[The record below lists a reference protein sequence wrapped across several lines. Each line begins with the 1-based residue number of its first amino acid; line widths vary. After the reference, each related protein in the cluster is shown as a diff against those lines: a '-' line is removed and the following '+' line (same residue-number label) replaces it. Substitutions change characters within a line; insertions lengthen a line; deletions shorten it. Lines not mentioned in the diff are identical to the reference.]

1 MNLDVLAAATEQVAQ
16 GSSLDAANAEAL
28 FTAILDG
35 EVPPERLAPF
45 LVALAEKGEA
55 TAEILG
61 AARAARALATPF
73 PALSTPVIDVCGTGG
88 DGLGTINL
96 STASAFVLAAAGLS
110 VAKHGN
116 RSVTSACGSA
126 DVLEALGVPIELEPA
141 RAAEAIEETRFA
153 FLFAPRYHSGFRHV
167 AGVRKGLGRR
177 TIFNLLGPLLNP
189 AAPRTQL
196 VGVFDARF
204 LRPLAEV
211 LAALGVVRAQV
222 VHGDG
227 LDEVAPHVK
236 TQFVE
241 VVDGIFAAGHLDPS
255 LAGVPPIPLAALR
268 GGDAVENAAILTEI
282 LAGTASAERT
292 DAVALNAGAS
302 LALARGIPF
311 VDGVKE
317 ARELLAS
324 GAPKGALDAHRRLF
338 SRVSVDVPV
347 GDRGQALAEMPDVL
361 KKIVARKR
369 VDVAA
374 RKAAAGGALP
384 PRAEAHPADHR
395 FARALGRRAAR
406 HTAFILEVKKGSP
419 SQGVLRSALDVN
431 EILAAY
437 TGVADALSVLTDG
450 PFFGGSFEILREVRA
465 KTDLPVLCKD
475 FVVDLWQ
482 IDEAHA
488 HGADAV
494 LLMLSVLSDEEVA
507 AGLARAK
514 SLGIDALVEAHTD
527 DELTRALRLNAPII
541 GINNRDLRTLKTDL
555 ATTERLASRVPD
567 DRLLISE
574 SGIASRA
581 DVARLG
587 RRVDGFLVG
596 SSLMG
601 AGDVHGAARAL
612 AFGRVKVC
620 GLRRPED
627 VAALPALGVAYAGFV
642 FVPETPR
649 FVPLADAE
657 KYVRTAWS
665 CPRVGVF
672 RGASVAEIAAHVG
685 AFGLRA
691 VQLHGEPPPF
701 EALRAAL
708 PPAVEIWRVVDGA
721 TVDLDTLL
729 PAGTDRYVLDTGA
742 GGSGSAW
749 DHARIYV
756 HHARENL
763 IVAGGISAE
772 NARSAYGDGVFA
784 LDASS
789 RLESAVGIK
798 DRDKIVA
805 LIDAL
810 REPSRRGIQ
819 R

>member
-1 MNLDVLAAATEQVAQ
+1 MNLDVLLAATERMTQ

-28 FTAILDG
+28 FTAILHG
-35 EVPPERLAPF
+35 EVPPEVLAPF
-45 LVALAEKGEA
+45 LLALAEKGEA

-73 PALSTPVIDVCGTGG
+73 PVLSTPVIDVCGTGG
-88 DGLGTINL
+88 DGFGTINL

-227 LDEVAPHVK
+227 LDEVAPHEK

-255 LAGVPPIPLAALR
+255 LAGVAPIPLAALR

-282 LAGTASAERT
+282 LAGTGSAAQA

-311 VDGVKE
+311 ADGVKE
-317 ARELLAS
+317 ARDLLAS
-324 GAPKGALDAHRRLF
+324 GAPKGALDAHRRFF
-338 SRVSVDVPV
+338 SRVSVDVPP
-347 GDRGQALAEMPDVL
+347 GDRGNALAEMPDVL

-374 RKAAAGGALP
+374 RKAACGALP

-395 FARALGRRAAR
+395 FARALARRSAR
-406 HTAFILEVKKGSP
+406 HCAFILEVKKGSP
-419 SQGVLRSALDVN
+419 SQGVLRSALDVD

-437 TGVADALSVLTDG
+437 TGVADALSVLTDE

-488 HGADAV
+488 YGADAV
-494 LLMLSVLSDEEVA
+494 LLMLSVLTDAEVA

-514 SLGIDALVEAHTD
+514 TLGIDALVEAHTD
-527 DELTRALRLNAPII
+527 DELARALRLDAPIV

-555 ATTERLASRVPD
+555 ATTERLASKVPD

-587 RRVDGFLVG
+587 RCVDGFLVG

-627 VAALPALGVAYAGFV
+627 VAALPALGAAYAGFV

-649 FVPLADAE
+649 WVPLADAE
-657 KYVRTAWS
+657 KYVQTAWS

-672 RGASVAEIAAHVG
+672 RGASAAEIAAHVA

-691 VQLHGEPPPF
+691 VQLHGEPPPVD
-701 EALRAAL
+701 ALRAAL
-708 PPAVEIWRVVDGA
+708 PSSVEIWQVVDGA
-721 TVDLDTLL
+721 TADLDALL
-729 PAGTDRYVLDTGA
+729 PAGIDRYVLDTGA
-742 GGSGSAW
+742 GGSGISW
-749 DHARIYV
+749 DHARISV
-756 HHARENL
+756 HPARDAF

-772 NARSAYGDGVFA
+772 NARAAYGDGVFA

-789 RLESAVGIK
+789 RLESAVGCK
-798 DRDKIVA
+798 DREKIVA

>member
-1 MNLDVLAAATEQVAQ
+1 MNLDVLLAATGQLSE
-16 GSSLDAANAEAL
+16 GTSIDAANAEAL
-28 FTAILDG
+28 FTPILQG
-35 EVPPERLAPF
+35 EFPPERLAPF

-55 TAEILG
+55 TSEILG

-73 PALSTPVIDVCGTGG
+73 PVLSTPVIDVCGTGG

-96 STASAFVLAAAGLS
+96 STTSAFVLAAAGLS

-126 DVLEALGVPIELEPA
+126 DVLEALGIPLELEPA

-153 FLFAPRYHSGFRHV
+153 FLFAPLYHSGFRHV
-167 AGVRKGLGRR
+167 AAVRKGLGRR

-227 LDEVAPHVK
+227 LDEVAPHAK

-241 VVDGIFAAGHLDPS
+241 VVNGIFAAGHLDPA
-255 LAGVPPIPLAALR
+255 LAGVAPIPLAALR
-268 GGDAVENAAILTEI
+268 GGDAVENAAILTQI
-282 LAGTASAERT
+282 LAGTAEAPHA

-302 LALARGIPF
+302 LALARGVPF
-311 VDGVKE
+311 ADGVKE

-324 GAPKGALDAHRRLF
+324 GAPKGVLDAHRRF
-338 SRVSVDVPV
+338 FARVSVDVPA
-347 GDRGQALAEMPDVL
+347 GERGKALAEMPDVL

-374 RKAAAGGALP
+374 RKEACGALP

-419 SQGVLRSALDVN
+419 SQGVLRGALDVD

-437 TGVADALSVLTDG
+437 TGVADALSVLTDK

-465 KTDLPVLCKD
+465 KTNLPVLCKD

-514 SLGIDALVEAHTD
+514 NLGIDALVEAHTE
-527 DELTRALRLNAPII
+527 DELARALRLDAPII

-555 ATTERLASRVPD
+555 ATTERLALRVPD

-587 RRVDGFLVG
+587 RHVDGFLVG

-649 FVPLADAE
+649 FVPLADSE
-657 KYVRTAWS
+657 KYVQTAWS

-672 RGASVAEIAAHVG
+672 RGASVAEIAAHVA

-691 VQLHGEPPPF
+691 VQLHGEPPPLD
-701 EALRAAL
+701 APRAAL
-708 PPAVEIWRVVDGA
+708 PPAVEIWQVVDGA
-721 TVDLDTLL
+721 TVDLDALL
-729 PAGTDRYVLDTGA
+729 SGGLDRYLLDTGA
-742 GGSGSAW
+742 GGSGISW
-749 DHARIYV
+749 DHARISV
-756 HHARENL
+756 HPARGSF

>member
-1 MNLDVLAAATEQVAQ
+1 MKLDVLLAATEQLSQ
-16 GSSLDAANAEAL
+16 GASLDAATAEAL
-28 FTAILDG
+28 FAPILRG
-35 EVPPERLAPF
+35 EVPPEALAPF

-61 AARAARALATPF
+61 AARAARALAAPF

-88 DGLGTINL
+88 DGFGTINL

-126 DVLEALGVPIELEPA
+126 DVLEALGVPLELEPA
-141 RAAEAIEETRFA
+141 RAAAAIEETRFA

-167 AGVRKGLGRR
+167 ASVRKSLGRR
-177 TIFNLLGPLLNP
+177 TVFNLLGPLLNP

-204 LRPLAEV
+204 LGPLAEV
-211 LAALGVVRAQV
+211 LAALGVVRARV
-222 VHGDG
+222 VHGAG
-227 LDEVAPHVK
+227 LDEVAPHAK
-236 TQFVE
+236 TQFAE
-241 VVDGIFAAGHLDPS
+241 VVDGVFAAGELDPA
-255 LAGVPPIPLAALR
+255 LAGVAPIPLAALQ
-268 GGDAVENAAILTEI
+268 GGDARANAAILEGV
-282 LAGTASAERT
+282 LAGTAAAPVA

-302 LALARGIPF
+302 LALARGLPF
-311 VDGVKE
+311 ADGVRE

-324 GAPKGALDAHRRLF
+324 GAPIGILDAHRRF
-338 SRVSVDVPV
+338 ATRVAVAVPA
-347 GDRGQALAEMPDVL
+347 GDRGNTIAEMPDIL

-374 RKAAAGGALP
+374 RKAASGVLP
-384 PRAEAHPADHR
+384 ARAEAHPADHR
-395 FARALGRRAAR
+395 FARALARRAER

-419 SQGVLRSALDVN
+419 SQGVLRGALNVD

-437 TGVADALSVLTDG
+437 TGVADALSVLTDE
-450 PFFGGSFEILREVRA
+450 PFFGGSFELLREVRA

-488 HGADAV
+488 YGADAV
-494 LLMLSVLSDEEVA
+494 LLMLSVLTDAEVA
-507 AGLARAK
+507 DGLARAK
-514 SLGIDALVEAHTD
+514 TLGIDALVEAHTE
-527 DELTRALRLNAPII
+527 DELARALRLDAPIV

-555 ATTERLASRVPD
+555 ATTERLAVRVPA

-581 DVARLG
+581 DVVRLG
-587 RRVDGFLVG
+587 PQVDGFLVG
-596 SSLMG
+596 SSLM
-601 AGDVHGAARAL
+601 AAADVHGAARAL

-627 VAALPALGVAYAGFV
+627 VAALPALGAAYAGFV
-642 FVPETPR
+642 FVPGTPR
-649 FVPLADAE
+649 FVPLSDAGE
-657 KYVRTAWS
+657 YLQTAHS

-691 VQLHGEPPPF
+691 VQLHGEPPPLD
-701 EALRAAL
+701 ALRAAL
-708 PPAVEIWRVVDGA
+708 PSTVEIWRVVDGA
-721 TVDLDTLL
+721 TVDLDAL
-729 PAGTDRYVLDTGA
+729 PAGIDRYVLDTGG
-742 GGSGSAW
+742 GGSGIPW
-749 DHARIYV
+749 DHARISM
-756 HHARENL
+756 HPAREEL

-772 NARSAYGDGVFA
+772 NARSAFGDGVFA

-789 RLESAVGIK
+789 QLESAVGSK
-798 DRDKIVA
+798 DRGKIVA

-810 REPSRRGIQ
+810 RVPSRRGIQ